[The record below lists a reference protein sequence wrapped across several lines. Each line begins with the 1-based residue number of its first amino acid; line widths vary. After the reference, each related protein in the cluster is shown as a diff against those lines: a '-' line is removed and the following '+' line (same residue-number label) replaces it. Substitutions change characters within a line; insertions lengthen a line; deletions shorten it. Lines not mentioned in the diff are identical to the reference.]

1 VIEESE
7 SISAKEL
14 VRIAFNLI
22 VRPIMDEW
30 TWQALGFR
38 CRPKRGRFF
47 DRFVS
52 DEVLQKQTTVCQ
64 ELLCVSVA
72 EVAHWLC
79 SHVGE
84 DKAVQITARVIEMSV
99 DGDGDPLWQVYS
111 FSGRAQAINFV
122 GKGVDSYLAI
132 SKSEWAKNFLQRTLH
147 RVPERDRNTWLV
159 GAAKLFTSFDSVFLV
174 MPRVL
179 DEMAGGK
186 RVEGQTSVR
195 DVAFTSLASH
205 FVKQVFKASGS

>member
-1 VIEESE
+1 MEQSE

-14 VRIAFNLI
+14 VGLVFHLI
-22 VRPIMDEW
+22 VRPMMDEW

-38 CRPKRGRFF
+38 RCPKRGQFF

-52 DEVLQKQTTVCQ
+52 NEVLQKETTVRQ

-72 EVAHWLC
+72 EVARWLC
-79 SHVGE
+79 LRVGE
-84 DKAVQITARVIEMSV
+84 DKAVQITARVLEMSV

-111 FSGRAQAINFV
+111 FSGRAQAINFL
-122 GKGVDSYLAI
+122 GEGVENYLAT
-132 SKSEWAKNFLQRTLH
+132 SKSEWAKNFLQRTLQ

-159 GAAKLFTSFDSVFLV
+159 GAAKLFTSFDSPFVV

-195 DVAFTSLASH
+195 DVAFTGLASH
-205 FVKQVFKASGS
+205 FVKQVFKANGS